1 MDRQARTL
9 HFTEW
14 QKELSFASPISLK
27 RYMYTSIF
35 GTNAQFVAPIA
46 LYQDHCVSSLRL
58 LCCNLHNLY
67 KDNEHTM
74 CWIASNTLP
83 AAQLPPASISWC
95 TLPRLVDRGSKQS
108 SVQGFPGVM
117 FRGASIIRFQDSDYS
132 ILAPKTLIRDGN
144 SAHNGKKVK
153 TPHNGVQILVRCI
166 RIWSRSLWQGKRGV

>member
-1 MDRQARTL
+1 MN
-9 HFTEW
+9 
-14 QKELSFASPISLK
+14 
-27 RYMYTSIF
+27 TSIF

-74 CWIASNTLP
+74 CRIASNTLP

-108 SVQGFPGVM
+108 SVQGFPGVT
-117 FRGASIIRFQDSDYS
+117 FHGASIIRFQDSDRS
-132 ILAPKTLIRDGN
+132 ILAQKTLIRDGN
-144 SAHNGKKVK
+144 SEHNGKKVK
-153 TPHNGVQILVRCI
+153 TPHNGVEHNEHAPFTNVSKKKWWTRKWYTVAQLIKTNSNFIEICDNMCLG
-166 RIWSRSLWQGKRGV
+166 SE